1 MRPLGPEPRR
11 GKAKCARTFHSEST
25 LLRCLPL
32 LFPNVCCASVREP
45 SQISALG
52 SGTQEVGSQNLRN
65 NQKRKQA
72 KTCSRFWSRRR
83 DLNPRPLGPEPRRGK
98 AKCARTFH
106 SESTLLRCLP
116 LLFPNV
122 CCASVR
128 EPSQISALGS
138 GTQEVGSQNLRN
150 NQKRKQAKT
159 CSRFWSRR
167 RDLRLWRRAPVNSAP
182 RCSVCAPSCNFQ
194 TPRANRSL
202 TLAPPPSNPVD
213 CRSATKKTAAKHGDS
228 LFGRGDGI

>member
-1 MRPLGPEPRR
+1 M
-11 GKAKCARTFHSEST
+11 
-25 LLRCLPL
+25 
-32 LFPNVCCASVREP
+32 
-45 SQISALG
+45 
-52 SGTQEVGSQNLRN
+52 
-65 NQKRKQA
+65 
-72 KTCSRFWSRRR
+72 
-83 DLNPRPLGPEPRRGK
+83 NPRPLGPEPRRGK

-150 NQKRKQAKT
+150 NQKRKQAKS

-182 RCSVCAPSCNFQ
+182 RCSVAPRPAIFKLFTQ
-194 TPRANRSL
+194 TARSRSRLHPQIPSIAGPQPKRPQRNTSAVFLAENYKRSQKCLFSKGVTIKSL
-202 TLAPPPSNPVD
+202 TFRSYFQLATLYFLSFQIFQSRWIIFKNRPD
-213 CRSATKKTAAKHGDS
+213 RLAG
-228 LFGRGDGI
+228 F